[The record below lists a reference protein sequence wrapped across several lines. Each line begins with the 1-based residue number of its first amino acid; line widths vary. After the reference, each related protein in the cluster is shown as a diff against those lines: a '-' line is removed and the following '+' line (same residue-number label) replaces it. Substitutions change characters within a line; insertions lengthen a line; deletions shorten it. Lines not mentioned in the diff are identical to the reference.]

1 DVAVAYYASTQIVH
15 MLVEKFGYPKV
26 RDMLVSWAQG
36 QPSSAVFQSALG
48 VSGEA
53 LDQMFEAYL
62 TQRLA
67 RFRGQ
72 FVPSHRVGN
81 PERVRELADK
91 NRKDPDALSR
101 YAVFLMQS
109 RDYDAATRIVS
120 EVLRLEPK
128 HAEGLWLS
136 ARLAVRKGD
145 GKAAKQAAQKLVE
158 LGKDGYETQLLLSR
172 AFEILHEDAA
182 MEEALERAHAFD
194 PMQSE
199 ALYGLME
206 LNRRR
211 KDAAGE
217 RAILEKL
224 AALEEHSGTVFR
236 SLVHARLKDAQSDV
250 ERTLEVGKSA
260 IYADMYDPASHVAYA
275 LALERAGRQKEAAR
289 SE

>member
-1 DVAVAYYASTQIVH
+1 
-15 MLVEKFGYPKV
+15 
-26 RDMLVSWAQG
+26 
-36 QPSSAVFQSALG
+36 
-48 VSGEA
+48 
-53 LDQMFEAYL
+53 
-62 TQRLA
+62 
-67 RFRGQ
+67 
-72 FVPSHRVGN
+72 
-81 PERVRELADK
+81 ADK

-236 SLVHARLKDAQSDV
+236 SLVHARLNDAQSDV

-275 LALERAGRQKEAAR
+275 LALERAGRQKEAAQAFETALVAPGSDGELAHAHEEYADYCAR
-289 SE
+289 HGLGAKAKALRVKAKQIADAAAADEADADEADGE